1 MNTPSNHSL
10 SVLRAG
16 SLGFSALLIMSSVSA
31 SAGSLWTSTGNNER
45 SMYAD
50 RKACRVGDII
60 TVVVSEDAAQSSS
73 QSKKTSSTSSTDAA
87 VKQFLFANSKMGT
100 HNGGLPGINFGGTNT
115 FSGGGEV
122 SNKQSLTARA
132 AVLVSDVMP
141 NGNLVIEGAR
151 KVTFSGET
159 QHLVLH
165 GIVRPDDIS
174 AANTV
179 SSSSIANVR
188 LEFVSAGD
196 LSNANKR
203 GWLSKLY
210 EMLRPF

>member
-1 MNTPSNHSL
+1 MKLPLPSQSL
-10 SVLRAG
+10 RVAALATLVL
-16 SLGFSALLIMSSVSA
+16 LSALPAPA
-31 SAGSLWTSTGNNER
+31 SSLWTASGNNER

-60 TVVVSEDAAQSSS
+60 TVVVSEDAAQTSS
-73 QSKKTSSTSSTDAA
+73 QSKKTNSTSATDAA
-87 VKQFLFANSKMGT
+87 VTQFLFANSKMGT

-122 SNKQSLTARA
+122 SNKQSLTART
-132 AVLVSDVMP
+132 AVLVADVMP
-141 NGNLVIEGAR
+141 NSNLVIEGAR

-159 QHLVLH
+159 QHVVLH

-174 AANTV
+174 ASNTV
-179 SSSSIANVR
+179 LSSSIANAR
-188 LEFVSAGD
+188 LEFLSAGD
-196 LSNANKR
+196 LSDARKR

>member
-1 MNTPSNHSL
+1 MNLPSRFQSQR
-10 SVLRAG
+10 V
-16 SLGFSALLIMSSVSA
+16 SALTALVLLSA
-31 SAGSLWTSTGNNER
+31 LSAPAASLWTASGNNER

-60 TVVVSEDAAQSSS
+60 TVVVSEDAAQTSS
-73 QSKKTSSTSSTDAA
+73 QSKKTNSTSATDAA
-87 VKQFLFANSKMGT
+87 VTQFLFANSKMGT

-122 SNKQSLTARA
+122 SNKQSLTART
-132 AVLVSDVMP
+132 AVLVADVMP

-159 QHLVLH
+159 QHVVLH

-174 AANTV
+174 SANTV
-179 SSSSIANVR
+179 LSSSIANAR
-188 LEFVSAGD
+188 LEFLSAGD
-196 LSNANKR
+196 LSDARKR